1 MAFARRLIDEYAL
14 GLAPGCAFGRN
25 FNGYMRMCYAVS
37 TPRLQEAL
45 GRLEKALT
53 GTG

>member
-37 TPRLQEAL
+37 EPRLREAL
-45 GRLEKALT
+45 ARLESALS
-53 GTG
+53 GKI